1 MTIIRLLRYDF
12 HNSNPAPR
20 GGKTNFG
27 VLAVGYVDRQH
38 PNLSFHPEIP
48 KELYNENMNKTK
60 FVGYRCSLCNTE
72 YLPGQVTYTC
82 PKDGGNLDVE
92 LDYTAIRQKF
102 QPEDLTYRSENS
114 LWRYLPLL
122 PVPDPGGESTPLRSA
137 GWTPV
142 YRLGRLAKTLGLE
155 HLWLK
160 DESRNPTASFKDR
173 ASAVV
178 VARAREI
185 GAETIVTASTG
196 NAGAALAGMSAA
208 VGQKAVIFAPKSAP
222 PAKVAQLLVYGAKV
236 ILVDGSYDDAFD
248 LTIQAAEEFHWYCR
262 NTGYNPFTAEG
273 KKTAALEIWEWWGE
287 EHRSWHEPGN
297 PLDHHSPLT
306 VFVSVGDGNI
316 ISGIHKGFK
325 DLQALGWMEHIP
337 RIIGVQ
343 AEGSAAIANAFHAG
357 TEKIIPIAANT
368 IADSISVDL
377 PRDGV
382 RAVRAARETGG
393 TYVLVSDAEILQAI
407 AALGPQGIFAE
418 PAGATAYAGLVKAI
432 GQGIVKAGDPVLVLN
447 TGSGLKDVRAAMQ
460 AVKAAPIIEPTL
472 DAVKRLL

>member
-1 MTIIRLLRYDF
+1 M
-12 HNSNPAPR
+12 
-20 GGKTNFG
+20 
-27 VLAVGYVDRQH
+27 
-38 PNLSFHPEIP
+38 
-48 KELYNENMNKTK
+48 
-60 FVGYRCSLCNTE
+60 CNAE

-92 LDYTAIRQKF
+92 LDYAAIQQKF
-102 QPEDLTYRSENS
+102 QPEDLTYRAEDS

-122 PVPDPGGESTPLRSA
+122 PVPDPGGEGTPLRSA

-142 YRLGRLAKTLGLE
+142 YRLERLAKELGLE

-222 PAKVAQLLVYGAKV
+222 PAKVAQLLVFGAKV

-248 LTIQAAEEFHWYCR
+248 LTIQAADEFGWYCR

-273 KKTAALEIWEWWGE
+273 KKTAALEIWEWWDE

-325 DLQALGWMEHIP
+325 DLQALGWMERLP

-357 TEKIIPIAANT
+357 TEKIIPISANT

-393 TYVLVSDAEILQAI
+393 TYILVSDDEILQAI

-432 GQGIVKAGDPVLVLN
+432 GQGIVNAGDPVLVLN
-447 TGSGLKDVRAAMQ
+447 TGSGLKDVHSAMQ
-460 AVKAAPIIEPTL
+460 AVNPAPIIEPTL
-472 DAVKRLL
+472 EAVRRLL